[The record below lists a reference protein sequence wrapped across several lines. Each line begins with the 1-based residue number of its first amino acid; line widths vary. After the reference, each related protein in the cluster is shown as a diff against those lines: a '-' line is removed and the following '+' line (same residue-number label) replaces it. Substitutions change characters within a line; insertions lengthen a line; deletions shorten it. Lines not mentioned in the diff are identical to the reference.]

1 MSLELVTVGRVSV
14 DLYAR
19 EQGVG
24 FADVETFAKSIGG
37 SPTNVAVAAAR
48 LGRRA
53 AVITAV
59 GDDPFGEYVRGALAD
74 RFGVDVRFVGTHP
87 TLRTPLAFAAMDP
100 PEEPQLLFYREPA
113 APDMQIELAAID
125 RDAVRAAAILWI
137 SASALSAEPSRGT
150 TLALMRDRDRA
161 TTILDLDY
169 RPTFW
174 RDEAEAS
181 AVIGAALALAGT
193 AVGNR
198 EECRVAVGT
207 AEPQARRRRAARA
220 RLPARV
226 VKQGGEGVL
235 VATPDER
242 ELVPGLRV
250 PVVCGLGAGDAFG
263 GALCHGLL
271 AGRPPAECVRF
282 ANGAGAIVAS
292 RLLCADAMPEESE
305 VRALLDGGD
314 RVKLHLPAGN
324 AAAGD
329 DPLLV
334 TPESAGWPRCGLRIV
349 RLAPGGSRVLASG
362 GDELAVLPLRAAAC
376 TVEVEG
382 RRFELSGARACS
394 RA

>member
-1 MSLELVTVGRVSV
+1 VSLELVTVGRVSV

-24 FADVETFAKSIGG
+24 FAEVETFAKSIGG

-59 GDDPFGEYVRGALAD
+59 GDDPFGEYVRSALAE

-87 TLRTPLAFAAMDP
+87 TLRTPLAFAAMNP
-100 PEEPQLLFYREPA
+100 PEDPQLLFYRAPA
-113 APDMQIELAAID
+113 APDMQIELGAID
-125 RDAVRAAAILWI
+125 RDAVREAAILWI
-137 SASALSAEPSRGT
+137 SGSALSAEPSRGT
-150 TLALMRDRDRA
+150 ALALMRDRQRA

-181 AVIGAALALAGT
+181 EVIGAAVELAGT

-207 AEPQARRRRAARA
+207 DDPERAAGALIGRGC
-220 RLPARV
+220 RLAV
-226 VKQGGEGVL
+226 VKQGGDGVL
-235 VATPDER
+235 VATPEGS
-242 ELVPGLRV
+242 EVVPGLRV

-271 AGRPPAECVRF
+271 AGWPPVECVRF

-305 VRALLDGGD
+305 VRALLTE
-314 RVKLHLPAGN
+314 AI
-324 AAAGD
+324 A
-329 DPLLV
+329 
-334 TPESAGWPRCGLRIV
+334 
-349 RLAPGGSRVLASG
+349 
-362 GDELAVLPLRAAAC
+362 
-376 TVEVEG
+376 
-382 RRFELSGARACS
+382 
-394 RA
+394 

>member
-24 FADVETFAKSIGG
+24 FADVETFAKSVGG

-59 GDDPFGEYVRGALAD
+59 GDDPFGEYVRGALAH
-74 RFGVDVRFVGTHP
+74 RFGVDVRFVGTHA

-100 PEEPQLLFYREPA
+100 PEDPRLLFYREPA

-125 RDAVRAAAILWI
+125 RDAVREAAILWV

-150 TLALMRDRDRA
+150 ALALMCDRDRA
-161 TTILDLDY
+161 ATILDLDY

-174 RDEAEAS
+174 RDEAEAVE
-181 AVIGAALALAGT
+181 VIGAAVHRAGT

-207 AEPQARRRRAARA
+207 ADPERAADALLA
-220 RLPARV
+220 RGCRLAV
-226 VKQGGEGVL
+226 VKQGGDGVL

-242 ELVPGLRV
+242 EIVPGLRV

-271 AGRPPAECVRF
+271 AGWSPPECVRF

-292 RLLCADAMPEESE
+292 RLLCADAMPAEHE
-305 VRALLDGGD
+305 VRALLTE
-314 RVKLHLPAGN
+314 AT
-324 AAAGD
+324 A
-329 DPLLV
+329 
-334 TPESAGWPRCGLRIV
+334 
-349 RLAPGGSRVLASG
+349 
-362 GDELAVLPLRAAAC
+362 
-376 TVEVEG
+376 
-382 RRFELSGARACS
+382 
-394 RA
+394 

>member
-1 MSLELVTVGRVSV
+1 VSLELVTVGRVSV

-24 FADVETFAKSIGG
+24 FAEVETFAKSIGG

-59 GDDPFGEYVRGALAD
+59 GDDPFGEYVRSALAK

-87 TLRTPLAFAAMDP
+87 TLRTPLAFAAMNP
-100 PEEPQLLFYREPA
+100 PEDPQLLFYREPA
-113 APDMQIELAAID
+113 APDMQIELGAID
-125 RDAVRAAAILWI
+125 RDAVREAAILWI
-137 SASALSAEPSRGT
+137 SGSALSAEPSRGT
-150 TLALMRDRDRA
+150 ALALMRDRQRA

-181 AVIGAALALAGT
+181 EVIGAAVELAGT

-207 AEPQARRRRAARA
+207 DDPERAAGALIGRGC
-220 RLPARV
+220 RLAV
-226 VKQGGEGVL
+226 VKQGGDGVL
-235 VATPDER
+235 VATPEGS
-242 ELVPGLRV
+242 EVVPGLRV

-271 AGRPPAECVRF
+271 AGWPPVECVRF

-305 VRALLDGGD
+305 VRALLTE
-314 RVKLHLPAGN
+314 AI
-324 AAAGD
+324 A
-329 DPLLV
+329 
-334 TPESAGWPRCGLRIV
+334 
-349 RLAPGGSRVLASG
+349 
-362 GDELAVLPLRAAAC
+362 
-376 TVEVEG
+376 
-382 RRFELSGARACS
+382 
-394 RA
+394 

>member
-1 MSLELVTVGRVSV
+1 VSLELVTVGRVSV

-24 FADVETFAKSIGG
+24 FAEVETFAKSIGG

-59 GDDPFGEYVRGALAD
+59 GDDPFGEYVRSALAE

-87 TLRTPLAFAAMDP
+87 TLRTPLAFAAMNP
-100 PEEPQLLFYREPA
+100 PEDPQLLFYREPA
-113 APDMQIELAAID
+113 APDMQIELGAID
-125 RDAVRAAAILWI
+125 RDAVREAAILWI
-137 SASALSAEPSRGT
+137 SGSALSAEPSRGT
-150 TLALMRDRDRA
+150 ALALMRDRQRA

-181 AVIGAALALAGT
+181 EVIGAAVELAGT

-207 AEPQARRRRAARA
+207 DDPERAAGALIGRGC
-220 RLPARV
+220 RLAV
-226 VKQGGEGVL
+226 VKQGGDGVL
-235 VATPDER
+235 VATPEGS
-242 ELVPGLRV
+242 EVVPGLRV

-271 AGRPPAECVRF
+271 ARWPPVECVRF

-305 VRALLDGGD
+305 VRALLTE
-314 RVKLHLPAGN
+314 AI
-324 AAAGD
+324 A
-329 DPLLV
+329 
-334 TPESAGWPRCGLRIV
+334 
-349 RLAPGGSRVLASG
+349 
-362 GDELAVLPLRAAAC
+362 
-376 TVEVEG
+376 
-382 RRFELSGARACS
+382 
-394 RA
+394 